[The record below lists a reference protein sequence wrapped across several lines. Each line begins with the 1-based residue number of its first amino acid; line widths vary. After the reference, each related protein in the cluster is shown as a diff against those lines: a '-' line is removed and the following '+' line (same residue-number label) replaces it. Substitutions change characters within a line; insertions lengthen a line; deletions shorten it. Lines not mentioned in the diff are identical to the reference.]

1 MVTAIITTHNRI
13 DVLPRAINSVLN
25 QSYKDIELIV
35 VSDGSTDGT
44 DEYMKSYEQDNC
56 VRYISYTPGHGG
68 NYARNQGILNAKGEY
83 LAFLD
88 DDDEWLPE
96 KIEKQVAVLNKNPE
110 AGLVYAAVRSI
121 YVNEGI
127 DYCFF
132 PKYEG
137 DLSKRILI
145 GNCIGTT
152 SCVMVRREL
161 VADELFD
168 EELKAM
174 QDHEMWIRLCQ
185 KTKVAYCNEVLL
197 NYYNQTKTK
206 QVTSNSDIYP
216 LCKEYIHDKHKLL
229 YNQLTDKE
237 KTSLFVSEKLG
248 YAQRCIRN
256 GRKPEA
262 RKLIIES
269 LKAKFS
275 VTGVYMYISSFCKLS
290 TIIRLRSMSSNIA
303 LHKLKNKQ

>member
-1 MVTAIITTHNRI
+1 MVSAIITTHNRI
-13 DVLPRAINSVLN
+13 DVLPRAINSVLSQTYN
-25 QSYKDIELIV
+25 DIELIV

-44 DEYMKSYEQDNC
+44 NEYMKSYEQDNR
-56 VRYISYTPGHGG
+56 VRYISYSPGHGG
-68 NYARNQGILNAKGEY
+68 NYARNQGILNAKGEF

-96 KIEKQVAVLNKNPE
+96 KIAKQVAVLNENPE
-110 AGLVYAAVRSI
+110 AGLVYTAVRSI

-127 DYCFF
+127 AYNFF
-132 PKYEG
+132 PECEG

-185 KTKVAYCNEVLL
+185 KTKVVYCKEVLL
-197 NYYNQTKTK
+197 NYYNQTKAK

-216 LCKEYIHDKHKLL
+216 LCKEYIHTKHKLL

-237 KTSLFVSEKLG
+237 KTSLYVSEKLG

-256 GRKPEA
+256 GRKSEA
-262 RKLIIES
+262 RKLILEAM
-269 LKAKFS
+269 KAKFS
-275 VTGVYMYISSFCKLS
+275 FSGVNMYIASFCKLS
-290 TIIRLRSMSSNIA
+290 TIIRVRAIISRFNS
-303 LHKLKNKQ
+303 

>member
-13 DVLPRAINSVLN
+13 DVLPRAINSVLS
-25 QSYKDIELIV
+25 QTYKDIELIV

-44 DEYMKSYEQDNC
+44 DEYMESYEQDNR
-56 VRYISYTPGHGG
+56 VRYISYSPGHGG
-68 NYARNQGILNAKGEY
+68 NYARNQGILNAKGEF

-96 KIEKQVAVLNKNPE
+96 KIAKQVAVLNENPE
-110 AGLVYAAVRSI
+110 AGLVYTAVRSI

-127 DYCFF
+127 AYNFF
-132 PKYEG
+132 PECEG

-185 KTKVAYCNEVLL
+185 KTKVVYCKEVLL
-197 NYYNQTKTK
+197 NYYNQTKAK

-216 LCKEYIHDKHKLL
+216 LCKEYIHTKHKLL
-229 YNQLTDKE
+229 YNQLTYKE
-237 KTSLFVSEKLG
+237 KTSLYVSEKLG

-256 GRKPEA
+256 GRKSEA
-262 RKLIIES
+262 RKLILEAM
-269 LKAKFS
+269 KAKFS
-275 VTGVYMYISSFCKLS
+275 FSGVYMYIASFCKLS
-290 TIIRLRSMSSNIA
+290 TIIRVRAIISRFNS
-303 LHKLKNKQ
+303 